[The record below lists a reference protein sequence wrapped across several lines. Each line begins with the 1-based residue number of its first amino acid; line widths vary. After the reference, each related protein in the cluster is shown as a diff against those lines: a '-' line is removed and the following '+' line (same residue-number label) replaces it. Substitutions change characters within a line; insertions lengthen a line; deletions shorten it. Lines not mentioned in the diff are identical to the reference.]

1 MKIFLE
7 LKGEEHLENLFKDFM
22 YLQNEKCLL
31 FDYLNSYVAFNP
43 DKETLD
49 YFFKVILRNTDYI
62 NLKDA
67 EEFIKKLSFLN
78 LY

>member
-1 MKIFLE
+1 MKISLE

-31 FDYLNSYVAFNP
+31 FDSFNSYVAFNP

-49 YFFKVILRNTDYI
+49 YFFKVILRNPDYI
-62 NLKDA
+62 NLK
-67 EEFIKKLSFLN
+67 EINEKKLHYKKN
-78 LY
+78 